1 MNGEKLGGV
10 VLKIDEDTQHN
21 EVVHLYTNA
30 NAHGKGIGT
39 KAWQGF
45 KIVEFLHRGN
55 PGPDF
60 EVDETKPD
68 TEYEFF
74 HFKKVMD

>member
-1 MNGEKLGGV
+1 MSINV
-10 VLKIDEDTQHN
+10 DLKI
-21 EVVHLYTNA
+21 V
-30 NAHGKGIGT
+30 G
-39 KAWQGF
+39 
-45 KIVEFLHRGN
+45 FLHRGN

-74 HFKKVMD
+74 HFKKVMNQTNFN